1 MRNRSIIWVCA
12 LLLFAGLMP
21 VKAFANTGEVTCY
34 YYFHQSYLAVVN
46 DLHLEIAID
55 SDSELISVNWVGID
69 PPATTAGYTTW
80 PGDDGFDVDFTWDTP
95 VPYCTWVRVRINIT
109 LKGTVCT
116 NQQELVSAIWTF
128 DGAPVN
134 APKIPPHKWKML
146 RRYFTP
152 GGANDIYPF
161 ELINTGLTDLYIR
174 NLEFGLL
181 NYDLVDDV
189 YAWLGWD
196 PALYTGGDFSLL
208 PGNSLGM
215 NLTTDRWIYPPH
227 VYGHWEMWSGDLPAD
242 SLIGEAWMMHYD
254 HEPSLAA
261 QMGTFEVLF
270 NGDGSRTV
278 NWSTLAE
285 NSVAGFNIYR
295 ANTLEDERLL
305 VNDALIPAMGSDVN
319 GADYS
324 VVDRGIEMKLD
335 CFYWVENITVDGD
348 NSMHGPFLASGKE
361 EAPDVFA
368 LYQNYPNPFNPNTII
383 EYNLSND
390 CHVKLDV
397 FNVAG
402 QRIATLM
409 DSFEKAGRR
418 SVSWDGKDSNGSDV
432 VSGVY
437 LYRLTVGSE
446 TEFKKMILMR

>member
-1 MRNRSIIWVCA
+1 
-12 LLLFAGLMP
+12 
-21 VKAFANTGEVTCY
+21 
-34 YYFHQSYLAVVN
+34 
-46 DLHLEIAID
+46 
-55 SDSELISVNWVGID
+55 
-69 PPATTAGYTTW
+69 
-80 PGDDGFDVDFTWDTP
+80 
-95 VPYCTWVRVRINIT
+95 
-109 LKGTVCT
+109 
-116 NQQELVSAIWTF
+116 
-128 DGAPVN
+128 
-134 APKIPPHKWKML
+134 
-146 RRYFTP
+146 
-152 GGANDIYPF
+152 
-161 ELINTGLTDLYIR
+161 
-174 NLEFGLL
+174 
-181 NYDLVDDV
+181 
-189 YAWLGWD
+189 
-196 PALYTGGDFSLL
+196 
-208 PGNSLGM
+208 M